1 MSNIDKT
8 IIPTVEY
15 ADVSVQRNI
24 QAGGNITAQGNAI
37 ISHNLTVKGWLE
49 ANNIKGVN
57 KGLFSDLSHLENAY
71 PFPEIGWF
79 AGVSATAEEITALNL
94 PSIEGQSYF
103 VMYICEADKWKKE
116 PSGKLYR
123 IEVDIAQ
130 VNALEEDVNQL
141 RINVN
146 ACSSATNQN
155 KEQIQ
160 SLKTQVSENAKQ
172 IESNKQ
178 GVEQAKVDAAD
189 AKQTV
194 NALEQEVQ
202 TLKTRADSHDTSINN
217 VSFRVDA
224 NSDKITN
231 LVTKLNE
238 AQTKIATNQL
248 EISTLNTKVSS
259 KADLSNSEQSISAK
273 KVLVTGGY
281 IIDNQGEEATISY
294 DGGIQDGNSF
304 LKFTDTQ
311 NAGLI
316 KLVFDGTEDTIV
328 TQNQFDSRINPISL
342 RVGTI
347 EQDMDYI
354 NEDIPNLKLR
364 CDNLEE
370 DAKIVLASMGTAVDN
385 EGNNSD
391 VSIMY
396 VPSVGDRYYDTSTG
410 HIKWVK
416 SSTITEDL
424 GLPSEDRIYCNRMTK
439 RLYVYKNGWK
449 KVGETNDDLSKI
461 KSDIQLNT
469 NSIETINS
477 VLGTIE
483 QDMDYI
489 NEDIPNLKLRCDN
502 LEEDAKIVLASMGTA
517 VDNEGNN
524 SDVSIMYVPSV
535 GDRYYDTSTGHI
547 KWVKSSTITEDL
559 GLPSEDRIYCNRMTK
574 RLYVYKNGWKKVG
587 ETNDDLSKIKSDI
600 QLNTNSIETIN
611 SVLGTKRNEIEYVKQ
626 DTDLLLGTAKNKF
639 IVLATNLSIAFNKTT
654 LGFSEGEFNEV
665 YFLLDDSNK
674 LYISGWDIYSSEDV
688 VLEPGYQYLIHIVN
702 HYMTF
707 TKLNTSATNA
717 GGDVAV

>member
-49 ANNIKGVN
+49 ANNLKGVN

-94 PSIEGQSYF
+94 PSVEGQSYF
-103 VMYICEADKWKKE
+103 VMYICEADKWEKE

-141 RINVN
+141 RIDVD
-146 ACSSATNQN
+146 ACISATNQN

-160 SLKTQVSENAKQ
+160 SLQTQVSENAKQ

-178 GVEQAKVDAAD
+178 SVEQAKVDAAD
-189 AKQTV
+189 AKQTA
-194 NALEQEVQ
+194 NALEKEVQ

-217 VSFRVDA
+217 VASRAIA
-224 NSDKITN
+224 NSDSIRNLDTKI
-231 LVTKLNE
+231 NE
-238 AQTKIATNQL
+238 AQTKITTNQL

-281 IIDNQGEEATISY
+281 VINNQGEEATISY

-311 NAGLI
+311 NGGLI

-328 TQNQFDSRINPISL
+328 TKKQFDGRINPISS
-342 RVGTI
+342 RVDTI
-347 EQDMDYI
+347 EQDMDYV
-354 NEDIPNLKLR
+354 NEAVPNLKLR

-370 DAKIVLASMGTAVDN
+370 DAKIVLASMGTDVDN
-385 EGNNSD
+385 EGNNGD
-391 VSIMY
+391 VAIGY

-416 SSTITEDL
+416 SSTVTEDL
-424 GLPSEDRIYCNRMTK
+424 GLPSADRIYCNEMTK
-439 RLYVYKNGWK
+439 RLYLFKNGWK
-449 KVGETNDDLSKI
+449 KVGEPNEDLSKI

-469 NSIETINS
+469 NSIEAINGL
-477 VLGTIE
+477 LG
-483 QDMDYI
+483 
-489 NEDIPNLKLRCDN
+489 
-502 LEEDAKIVLASMGTA
+502 AKKDEIKYVELLTDVFTGTA
-517 VDNEGNN
+517 
-524 SDVSIMYVPSV
+524 
-535 GDRYYDTSTGHI
+535 R
-547 KWVKSSTITEDL
+547 
-559 GLPSEDRIYCNRMTK
+559 
-574 RLYVYKNGWKKVG
+574 
-587 ETNDDLSKIKSDI
+587 
-600 QLNTNSIETIN
+600 
-611 SVLGTKRNEIEYVKQ
+611 
-626 DTDLLLGTAKNKF
+626 NKF
-639 IVLATNLSIAFNKTT
+639 IVLGGGVALSLNLNT
-654 LGFSEGEFNEV
+654 LGFSEGEFSEA
-665 YFLLDDSNK
+665 YFLIGDSNE
-674 LYISGWDIYSSEDV
+674 LHISGWDIYSAEDIV
-688 VLEPGYQYLIHIVN
+688 IESGYQYLIHIVN

-707 TKLNTSATNA
+707 TKLNTFITNTD
-717 GGDVAV
+717 GGVAVK

>member
-477 VLGTIE
+477 VLGT
-483 QDMDYI
+483 
-489 NEDIPNLKLRCDN
+489 
-502 LEEDAKIVLASMGTA
+502 
-517 VDNEGNN
+517 
-524 SDVSIMYVPSV
+524 
-535 GDRYYDTSTGHI
+535 
-547 KWVKSSTITEDL
+547 
-559 GLPSEDRIYCNRMTK
+559 
-574 RLYVYKNGWKKVG
+574 
-587 ETNDDLSKIKSDI
+587 
-600 QLNTNSIETIN
+600 
-611 SVLGTKRNEIEYVKQ
+611 KRNEIEYVKQ

>member
-49 ANNIKGVN
+49 ANNLKGVN
-57 KGLFSDLSHLENAY
+57 KGLFSDLSHLQDAY

-79 AGVSATAEEITALNL
+79 AGVSATAEEITALGL
-94 PSIEGQSYF
+94 PSVEGQSYF
-103 VMYICEADKWKKE
+103 VMYICESDKWEKE

-141 RINVN
+141 RIDVD
-146 ACSSATNQN
+146 ACTSLTNQN

-160 SLKTQVSENAKQ
+160 SLQTQVSENTKQ

-178 GVEQAKVDAAD
+178 GVEHAKVDAAD
-189 AKQTV
+189 AKQTA

-217 VSFRVDA
+217 VSFRVDT

-231 LVTKLNE
+231 LGTKINE

-248 EISTLNTKVSS
+248 EISTLHTNVSS

-273 KVLVTGGY
+273 KVIVTGGY
-281 IIDNQGEEATISY
+281 VIDNQGEEATISY
-294 DGGIQDGNSF
+294 DGGVQDGNSF
-304 LKFTDTQ
+304 LKFTDLQ
-311 NAGLI
+311 NGGLI

-328 TQNQFDSRINPISL
+328 KKNQFDSRINPISS
-342 RVGTI
+342 RVDTI
-347 EQDMDYI
+347 EQDMDYL
-354 NEDIPNLKLR
+354 NEAVPNLKFR

-370 DAKIVLASMGTAVDN
+370 DAKIVLASMGMAVDN

-391 VSIMY
+391 VSIGY
-396 VPSVGDRYYDTSTG
+396 VPSVGDRYYESSTG

-416 SSTITEDL
+416 SSTVTEDL
-424 GLPSEDRIYCNRMTK
+424 GLPSADRVYCNRMTK
-439 RLYVYKNGWK
+439 RLYVYRNGWK
-449 KVGETNDDLSKI
+449 KVGEPNDDLSKI

-477 VLGTIE
+477 L
-483 QDMDYI
+483 
-489 NEDIPNLKLRCDN
+489 
-502 LEEDAKIVLASMGTA
+502 
-517 VDNEGNN
+517 
-524 SDVSIMYVPSV
+524 
-535 GDRYYDTSTGHI
+535 
-547 KWVKSSTITEDL
+547 
-559 GLPSEDRIYCNRMTK
+559 
-574 RLYVYKNGWKKVG
+574 
-587 ETNDDLSKIKSDI
+587 
-600 QLNTNSIETIN
+600 
-611 SVLGTKRNEIEYVKQ
+611 LGTKRNEIEYVKQ
-626 DTDLLLGTAKNKF
+626 DTDVLLGTARNKF
-639 IVLATNLSIAFNKTT
+639 IVLGEGVALSLNLNT
-654 LGFSEGEFNEV
+654 LGFSEGEFSEA
-665 YFLLDDSNK
+665 YFLIGDSNE
-674 LYISGWDIYSSEDV
+674 LHISGWDIYSAEDIV
-688 VLEPGYQYLIHIVN
+688 IESGYQYLIHIVN
-702 HYMTF
+702 HYMAF
-707 TKLNTSATNA
+707 TKLNTFITNTD
-717 GGDVAV
+717 GGVAVK

>member
-49 ANNIKGVN
+49 ANNLKGVN
-57 KGLFSDLSHLENAY
+57 KGLFSDLSHLQDAY

-79 AGVSATAEEITALNL
+79 AGVSATAEEITALGL
-94 PSIEGQSYF
+94 PSVEGQSYF
-103 VMYICEADKWKKE
+103 VMYICEADIWEKE

-130 VNALEEDVNQL
+130 VNELKDNVNQL
-141 RINVN
+141 RINVD

-160 SLKTQVSENAKQ
+160 SLQTQVSENAKQ

-178 GVEQAKVDAAD
+178 GVEQAKVDAAN
-189 AKQTV
+189 AKQTA

-231 LVTKLNE
+231 LVTKINE

-248 EISTLNTKVSS
+248 EISTLNTNVSS

-273 KVLVTGGY
+273 KMLVTGGY

-294 DGGIQDGNSF
+294 DGGVQDGNSF
-304 LKFTDTQ
+304 LKFTDSK
-311 NAGLI
+311 NGGLI

-328 TQNQFDSRINPISL
+328 TKKQFDGRINPISL
-342 RVGTI
+342 RVDTI
-347 EQDMDYI
+347 EQDMDYV
-354 NEDIPNLKLR
+354 NEAVPNLKLR

-391 VSIMY
+391 AAIGY
-396 VPSVGDRYYDTSTG
+396 VPSVGDRYYDSATG
-410 HIKWVK
+410 HIKLVK
-416 SSTITEDL
+416 SSTVTEDL
-424 GLPSEDRIYCNRMTK
+424 GLPSADRVYCNMITK
-439 RLYVYKNGWK
+439 RLYVFKNGWK
-449 KVGETNDDLSKI
+449 KVGE
-461 KSDIQLNT
+461 
-469 NSIETINS
+469 
-477 VLGTIE
+477 
-483 QDMDYI
+483 
-489 NEDIPNLKLRCDN
+489 P
-502 LEEDAKIVLASMGTA
+502 
-517 VDNEGNN
+517 
-524 SDVSIMYVPSV
+524 
-535 GDRYYDTSTGHI
+535 
-547 KWVKSSTITEDL
+547 
-559 GLPSEDRIYCNRMTK
+559 
-574 RLYVYKNGWKKVG
+574 
-587 ETNDDLSKIKSDI
+587 NDDLSKIKSDI

-626 DTDLLLGTAKNKF
+626 DTDVLSGTAKNKF

-707 TKLNTSATNA
+707 TKLNTSATNT

>member
-1 MSNIDKT
+1 MSNINKT

-49 ANNIKGVN
+49 ANNLKGVN

-79 AGVSATAEEITALNL
+79 AGVSATAEEITALGL
-94 PSIEGQSYF
+94 PSVEGQSYF
-103 VMYICEADKWKKE
+103 VMYICEADKWEKE

-141 RINVN
+141 RIDVD

-160 SLKTQVSENAKQ
+160 SLQTQVTENAKQ

-178 GVEQAKVDAAD
+178 GVEQAKADAAD
-189 AKQTV
+189 AKQTA
-194 NALEQEVQ
+194 NALWQDVQ
-202 TLKTRADSHDTSINN
+202 TLKTRADSHETSINN
-217 VSFRVDA
+217 INFTIDT
-224 NSDKITN
+224 NSKKIN
-231 LVTKLNE
+231 DLNTKLNE

-248 EISTLNTKVSS
+248 EISTLHTKVSS

-273 KVLVTGGY
+273 KVLVKGGY
-281 IIDNQGEEATISY
+281 VIDNQGEEATISY

-304 LKFTDTQ
+304 LKFTDSQ
-311 NAGLI
+311 NGGLI
-316 KLVFDGTEDTIV
+316 KLVFDGTEDTIA
-328 TQNQFDSRINPISL
+328 TKKQFDSRINPISS
-342 RVGTI
+342 RVDTI
-347 EQDMDYI
+347 EQDMDYV
-354 NEDIPNLKLR
+354 NEAFPNLKLR

-370 DAKIVLASMGTAVDN
+370 DAKIVLASMGAAVDN
-385 EGNNSD
+385 EGNNSE
-391 VSIMY
+391 VSIGY
-396 VPSVGDRYYDTSTG
+396 VPSVGDRYYESSTG
-410 HIKWVK
+410 HIKYVK
-416 SSTITEDL
+416 SSTVTEDL
-424 GLPSEDRIYCNRMTK
+424 GLPSADRIYCNEMTK
-439 RLYVYKNGWK
+439 RLYVFKNGWK
-449 KVGETNDDLSKI
+449 KVGEP
-461 KSDIQLNT
+461 
-469 NSIETINS
+469 
-477 VLGTIE
+477 
-483 QDMDYI
+483 
-489 NEDIPNLKLRCDN
+489 NE
-502 LEEDAKIVLASMGTA
+502 
-517 VDNEGNN
+517 
-524 SDVSIMYVPSV
+524 
-535 GDRYYDTSTGHI
+535 
-547 KWVKSSTITEDL
+547 
-559 GLPSEDRIYCNRMTK
+559 
-574 RLYVYKNGWKKVG
+574 
-587 ETNDDLSKIKSDI
+587 DLSKIKSDI

-626 DTDLLLGTAKNKF
+626 DTDVLLGTAKNKF
-639 IVLATNLSIAFNKTT
+639 IVLATNLSLSFNKTT

-717 GGDVAV
+717 GGDGDVAV

>member
-49 ANNIKGVN
+49 ANNLKGVN
-57 KGLFSDLSHLENAY
+57 KGLFSDLSHLQDAY

-79 AGVSATAEEITALNL
+79 AGVSATAEEITALGL
-94 PSIEGQSYF
+94 PSVEGQSYF
-103 VMYICEADKWKKE
+103 VMYICEADKWEKE

-160 SLKTQVSENAKQ
+160 SLQTQVSENAKQ

-178 GVEQAKVDAAD
+178 GVEQAKADAAD
-189 AKQTV
+189 AKQTA
-194 NALEQEVQ
+194 NALEQEVLN
-202 TLKTRADSHDTSINN
+202 LKTRADSHDTSINN
-217 VSFRVDA
+217 VASRAIA

-231 LVTKLNE
+231 LGTKINE

-273 KVLVTGGY
+273 KMLVKGGY
-281 IIDNQGEEATISY
+281 VIDNQGEEATISY
-294 DGGIQDGNSF
+294 DGGVQDGNSF

-328 TQNQFDSRINPISL
+328 TQNQFDGRINPISS
-342 RVGTI
+342 RVDTI
-347 EQDMDYI
+347 EQDMDYV

-364 CDNLEE
+364 CDNFEE
-370 DAKIVLASMGTAVDN
+370 DAKIVLASMGTSVDN
-385 EGNNSD
+385 EGNNGD
-391 VSIMY
+391 VAIGY

-410 HIKWVK
+410 HIKYVK
-416 SSTITEDL
+416 SSTVTEDL
-424 GLPSEDRIYCNRMTK
+424 GLPSADRIYCNDMTK
-439 RLYVYKNGWK
+439 RLYVFKNGWK
-449 KVGETNDDLSKI
+449 KVGEPNEDLTKI
-461 KSDIQLNT
+461 KSDIQLNS
-469 NSIETINS
+469 NSIEAINGL
-477 VLGTIE
+477 LG
-483 QDMDYI
+483 
-489 NEDIPNLKLRCDN
+489 
-502 LEEDAKIVLASMGTA
+502 AKKDEIKYVELLTDVFSGTA
-517 VDNEGNN
+517 
-524 SDVSIMYVPSV
+524 
-535 GDRYYDTSTGHI
+535 R
-547 KWVKSSTITEDL
+547 
-559 GLPSEDRIYCNRMTK
+559 
-574 RLYVYKNGWKKVG
+574 
-587 ETNDDLSKIKSDI
+587 
-600 QLNTNSIETIN
+600 
-611 SVLGTKRNEIEYVKQ
+611 
-626 DTDLLLGTAKNKF
+626 NKF
-639 IVLATNLSIAFNKTT
+639 IVLGEGVALSLNLNT
-654 LGFSEGEFNEV
+654 LGFSEGEFSEA
-665 YFLLDDSNK
+665 YFLIGDSNE
-674 LYISGWDIYSSEDV
+674 LYISGWDIYSAEDIV
-688 VLEPGYQYLIHIVN
+688 IESGYQYLIHIVN

-707 TKLNTSATNA
+707 TKLNTFITNTD
-717 GGDVAV
+717 GGVAVK

>member
-49 ANNIKGVN
+49 ANNLKGVN

-94 PSIEGQSYF
+94 PSVEGQSYF
-103 VMYICEADKWKKE
+103 VMYICEEDKWVKE
-116 PSGKLYR
+116 PSNKLYR

-130 VNALEEDVNQL
+130 VNELQGDVNQL
-141 RINVN
+141 RIEID
-146 ACSSATNQN
+146 ACSSLTNQN

-160 SLKTQVSENAKQ
+160 SLQTQVSENAKQ

-189 AKQTV
+189 AKQTA

-217 VSFRVDA
+217 VASRAVT
-224 NSDKITN
+224 NSEKITN
-231 LVTKLNE
+231 LDTKINE

-248 EISTLNTKVSS
+248 EISTLHTKVSS

-281 IIDNQGEEATISY
+281 VINNQSEEATISY

-304 LKFTDTQ
+304 LKFTDSQ
-311 NAGLI
+311 NGGLI
-316 KLVFDGTEDTIV
+316 KLVFDGTEDTII
-328 TQNQFDSRINPISL
+328 TKNQFDSRINPISS
-342 RVGTI
+342 RVDII
-347 EQDMDYI
+347 EQDMDYV

-385 EGNNSD
+385 EGNNGD
-391 VSIMY
+391 VAIGY
-396 VPSVGDRYYDTSTG
+396 VPSVGDRYYDSATG

-416 SSTITEDL
+416 SSTVTEDL
-424 GLPSEDRIYCNRMTK
+424 GLPSADRIYCNEMTK
-439 RLYVYKNGWK
+439 RLYVFKNGWK
-449 KVGETNDDLSKI
+449 KVGEPNEDLTSLKSNVASNSETI
-461 KSDIQLNT
+461 QSIVSALSTKKDKLKYVYCEWGFTDEVKSDTFYELKQDE
-469 NSIETINS
+469 SIDSFGGNLDDNAEFF
-477 VLGTIE
+477 VL
-483 QDMDYI
+483 M
-489 NEDIPNLKLRCDN
+489 N
-502 LEEDAKIVLASMGTA
+502 
-517 VDNEGNN
+517 GNN
-524 SDVSIMYVPSV
+524 SMIIYN
-535 GDRYYDTSTGHI
+535 YD
-547 KWVKSSTITEDL
+547 
-559 GLPSEDRIYCNRMTK
+559 
-574 RLYVYKNGWKKVG
+574 LYWEKPLEMREGYK
-587 ETNDDLSKIKSDI
+587 
-600 QLNTNSIETIN
+600 
-611 SVLGTKRNEIEYVKQ
+611 
-626 DTDLLLGTAKNKF
+626 
-639 IVLATNLSIAFNKTT
+639 
-654 LGFSEGEFNEV
+654 
-665 YFLLDDSNK
+665 
-674 LYISGWDIYSSEDV
+674 
-688 VLEPGYQYLIHIVN
+688 YLIHVFR
-702 HYMTF
+702 HLVRWWEFPT
-707 TKLNTSATNA
+707 TLA
-717 GGDVAV
+717 

>member
-49 ANNIKGVN
+49 ANNLKGVN

-79 AGVSATAEEITALNL
+79 AGVSATAEEITALGL
-94 PSIEGQSYF
+94 PSVEGQSYF
-103 VMYICEADKWKKE
+103 VMYICEADIWKKE

-141 RINVN
+141 RINVD

-160 SLKTQVSENAKQ
+160 SLQTQVSENAKQ

-189 AKQTV
+189 AKQTA

-231 LVTKLNE
+231 LGTKINE

-248 EISTLNTKVSS
+248 EISTLNTKLPS

-273 KVLVTGGY
+273 KMLVKGGY
-281 IIDNQGEEATISY
+281 VIDNQGEEATISY

-304 LKFTDTQ
+304 LKFTDSQ
-311 NAGLI
+311 NGGLI

-328 TQNQFDSRINPISL
+328 TKKQFDGRINPLSL
-342 RVGTI
+342 RVDTI
-347 EQDMDYI
+347 EQDMDYV
-354 NEDIPNLKLR
+354 NEDIPNLRLR

-370 DAKIVLASMGTAVDN
+370 DAKIVLASMGMAVDN
-385 EGNNSD
+385 EGNDSN
-391 VSIMY
+391 VSIGY
-396 VPSVGDRYYDTSTG
+396 VPSVGDRYYDTATG

-416 SSTITEDL
+416 SSTVTEDL
-424 GLPSEDRIYCNRMTK
+424 GLPSADRIYCNGITK
-439 RLYVYKNGWK
+439 RLYVFKNGWK
-449 KVGETNDDLSKI
+449 KVGEPNEDLSKI

-469 NSIETINS
+469 NSIEAIN
-477 VLGTIE
+477 G
-483 QDMDYI
+483 
-489 NEDIPNLKLRCDN
+489 
-502 LEEDAKIVLASMGTA
+502 
-517 VDNEGNN
+517 
-524 SDVSIMYVPSV
+524 
-535 GDRYYDTSTGHI
+535 
-547 KWVKSSTITEDL
+547 
-559 GLPSEDRIYCNRMTK
+559 
-574 RLYVYKNGWKKVG
+574 
-587 ETNDDLSKIKSDI
+587 
-600 QLNTNSIETIN
+600 
-611 SVLGTKRNEIEYVKQ
+611 
-626 DTDLLLGTAKNKF
+626 LLGSKKDEIQYVGLLTDVFSGVAKNKF
-639 IVLATNLSIAFNKTT
+639 IVLGEGVKLSLDLNK
-654 LGFSEGEFNEV
+654 LGFSEGEFNEA
-665 YFLLDDSNK
+665 YFLICDSNE
-674 LYISGWDIYSSEDV
+674 LYISGWDIYSAEDV
-688 VLEPGYQYLIHIVN
+688 IIEPGYQYLIHIVN

-707 TKLNTSATNA
+707 TKLNTFITNTD
-717 GGDVAV
+717 GGVAV

>member
-49 ANNIKGVN
+49 ANNLKGVN
-57 KGLFSDLSHLENAY
+57 KGLFSDLSHLQDAY

-79 AGVSATAEEITALNL
+79 AGVSATADEITALNL
-94 PSIEGQSYF
+94 PSVEGQSYF
-103 VMYICEADKWKKE
+103 VMYICEADKWEKE

-130 VNALEEDVNQL
+130 VNALEDDVNQL
-141 RINVN
+141 RINVD
-146 ACSSATNQN
+146 ACISSTNQN

-160 SLKTQVSENAKQ
+160 SLQTQVTENAKQ

-178 GVEQAKVDAAD
+178 SVEQAKVDAAD
-189 AKQTV
+189 AKQTA

-202 TLKTRADSHDTSINN
+202 TLKTRTDSHDTSINN
-217 VSFRVDA
+217 VASRAIA

-231 LVTKLNE
+231 LDTKINE

-273 KVLVTGGY
+273 KMLVKGGY
-281 IIDNQGEEATISY
+281 LIDNQGEEATISY

-304 LKFTDTQ
+304 LKFTDSK
-311 NAGLI
+311 NGGLI

-328 TQNQFDSRINPISL
+328 TKKQFDSRINPISL
-342 RVGTI
+342 RVDTI
-347 EQDMDYI
+347 EQDMDYV
-354 NEDIPNLKLR
+354 NEAVPNLKLR

-391 VSIMY
+391 VALMY
-396 VPSVGDRYYDTSTG
+396 HPSVGDRYYDTSTG

-416 SSTITEDL
+416 SSTVTEDL
-424 GLPSEDRIYCNRMTK
+424 GLPSADRIYCNDMTK
-439 RLYVYKNGWK
+439 RLYVFKNGWK
-449 KVGETNDDLSKI
+449 KVGES
-461 KSDIQLNT
+461 
-469 NSIETINS
+469 
-477 VLGTIE
+477 
-483 QDMDYI
+483 
-489 NEDIPNLKLRCDN
+489 
-502 LEEDAKIVLASMGTA
+502 
-517 VDNEGNN
+517 
-524 SDVSIMYVPSV
+524 
-535 GDRYYDTSTGHI
+535 
-547 KWVKSSTITEDL
+547 
-559 GLPSEDRIYCNRMTK
+559 
-574 RLYVYKNGWKKVG
+574 
-587 ETNDDLSKIKSDI
+587 NDDLSKIKSDI

-626 DTDLLLGTAKNKF
+626 DTDVLLGTAKNKF
-639 IVLATNLSIAFNKTT
+639 IVLATNLSLSLNKTT
-654 LGFSEGEFNEV
+654 LGFSEGEFDEV

-688 VLEPGYQYLIHIVN
+688 FLEPGYQYLIHIVN